1 MMADREVPT
10 SLQSWPPTRREI
22 SPALA
27 SLGLDRQMSR
37 QWKWCKARGRE
48 AETEIL
54 RGLLEK
60 YVDALMLFVL
70 EGKDG
75 DELVTPPR
83 QTIPITNLNMVT
95 QLCKQI
101 DIALVDRDELT
112 DAATLEAI
120 FIYAATW
127 SCGAAILENIV
138 VQDRTRFDK
147 LLKSL
152 SGLNSSDGQSVPL
165 SNVPQKSLFDYYLD
179 IDAAMDSSPEV
190 SRSYEELDP
199 KTIYKRRKK
208 RREDDKNLASA
219 SDCRVLLQC

>member
-1 MMADREVPT
+1 M
-10 SLQSWPPTRREI
+10 
-22 SPALA
+22 
-27 SLGLDRQMSR
+27 
-37 QWKWCKARGRE
+37 
-48 AETEIL
+48 
-54 RGLLEK
+54 EK
-60 YVDALMLFVL
+60 YVDALVLFVL

-138 VQDRTRFDK
+138 VHRTRFDK
-147 LLKSL
+147 FLKSL

-179 IDAAMDSSPEV
+179 IDQKQWKAWSTLVPEYV
-190 SRSYEELDP
+190 PPESGEAVQDVVQDDASRCEVLD
-199 KTIYKRRKK
+199 
-208 RREDDKNLASA
+208 DGNLTTADGVASF
-219 SDCRVLLQC
+219 S